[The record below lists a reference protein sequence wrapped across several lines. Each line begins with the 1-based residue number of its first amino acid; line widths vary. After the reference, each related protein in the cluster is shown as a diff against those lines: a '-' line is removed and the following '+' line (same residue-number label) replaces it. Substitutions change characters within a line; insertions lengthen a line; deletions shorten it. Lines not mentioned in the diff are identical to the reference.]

1 MESLPWIDWPAGIA
15 GDERRWSMDRLIS
28 SSLAELREV
37 LGAVSGNKLS

>member
-1 MESLPWIDWPAGIA
+1 MAVAGGVA

-37 LGAVSGNKLS
+37 FRPVSGNKLS